1 MATITCPRCKTK
13 NPDYRT
19 NCEKCEL
26 NLPLINR
33 LIFRLMQFMA
43 QFMALIFF
51 FTLSVSGLAIMNAQ
65 PLPILTCRH
74 VNREQVDCQ
83 IQERIAWVISIREI
97 SLTDLKEAYVNREIH
112 YGEDEDGDE
121 YTFYSFE
128 VVLVNDTGEFFLT
141 GSDEYGFISNWT
153 ARRINNYLNTPTR
166 KPLTIWI
173 YGLATNILVTVIGG
187 FIFLLFGFIFVMAI
201 VDMVFGP
208 GTVGKI
214 LKIRSK
220 EDQGD

>member
-26 NLPLINR
+26 KLRLINR
-33 LIFRLMQFMA
+33 LVFRLMQFA
-43 QFMALIFF
+43 TLIFILA
-51 FTLSVSGLAIMNAQ
+51 LSVSGLAIMNAQ

-74 VNREQVDCQ
+74 ANREQVDCQ
-83 IQERIAWVISIREI
+83 IQERIAWVMPIRES

-112 YGEDEDGDE
+112 YGEDENGDE

-128 VVLVNDTGEFFLT
+128 VVLVSATDEFVLK
-141 GSDEYGFISNWT
+141 GSDEHGIISNLT

-166 KPLTIWI
+166 KPLTIWA

-187 FIFLLFGFIFVMAI
+187 FVFLLFGFLFVVAI

-214 LKIRSK
+214 LKIRRT

>member
-1 MATITCPRCKTK
+1 MTEITCPRCKTK
-13 NPDYRT
+13 YPDNQT
-19 NCEKCEL
+19 NCEKCKL
-26 NLPLINR
+26 NLRPINR
-33 LIFRLMQFMA
+33 LMFRLIQVVGLMFIL
-43 QFMALIFF
+43 ALSFGGI
-51 FTLSVSGLAIMNAQ
+51 AIMNVQ

-74 VNREQVDCQ
+74 VNREQIDCQ

-128 VVLVNDTGEFFLT
+128 VVLVNDTGEFVLT

>member
-1 MATITCPRCKTK
+1 
-13 NPDYRT
+13 
-19 NCEKCEL
+19 
-26 NLPLINR
+26 
-33 LIFRLMQFMA
+33 MQFMT
-43 QFMALIFF
+43 LIFILA
-51 FTLSVSGLAIMNAQ
+51 LSVSGLAIMNAQ
-65 PLPILTCRH
+65 PLPIITCRH
-74 VNREQVDCQ
+74 VNRGQVDCQ
-83 IQERIAWVISIREI
+83 IQERIAWVIPIREI

-112 YGEDEDGDE
+112 YGEDEDGEE

-128 VVLVNDTGEFFLT
+128 VVLVHDTGEFVLT
-141 GSDEYGFISNWT
+141 GSDEYGFISNLT

-166 KPLTIWI
+166 KPLTIWA

-187 FIFLLFGFIFVMAI
+187 FIFLLFGFLFVVAI

-214 LKIRSK
+214 LKIRRT

>member
-26 NLPLINR
+26 NLRLINR
-33 LIFRLMQFMA
+33 LVFRLMQFMT
-43 QFMALIFF
+43 LIFILA
-51 FTLSVSGLAIMNAQ
+51 LSVSGLAIMNAQ

-83 IQERIAWVISIREI
+83 IQERIAWVMPIRES

-128 VVLVNDTGEFFLT
+128 VVLVSATDEFVLK
-141 GSDEYGFISNWT
+141 GSDEHGIISNLT

-166 KPLTIWI
+166 KPLTIWA

-187 FIFLLFGFIFVMAI
+187 FIFLLFGFLFVVAI

-214 LKIRSK
+214 LKIRRT

>member
-13 NPDYRT
+13 YPDNQT
-19 NCEKCEL
+19 NCEKCKL
-26 NLPLINR
+26 NLRLINR
-33 LIFRLMQFMA
+33 LMFRLIQVVGLMFIL
-43 QFMALIFF
+43 ALSFGGI
-51 FTLSVSGLAIMNAQ
+51 AIMNVQ

-83 IQERIAWVISIREI
+83 IQERIAWVMPIRES

-112 YGEDEDGDE
+112 YGEDENGDE

-128 VVLVNDTGEFFLT
+128 VVLVSATDEFVLK
-141 GSDEYGFISNWT
+141 GSDEHGFISNLT
-153 ARRINNYLNTPTR
+153 ARRINNFLNTPTR
-166 KPLTIWI
+166 KPLTIWA

-187 FIFLLFGFIFVMAI
+187 FIFLLFGFSFVVAI

-208 GTVGKI
+208 GAVGKI
-214 LKIRSK
+214 LKIRRT

>member
-26 NLPLINR
+26 KLRLINR
-33 LIFRLMQFMA
+33 LVFRLMQFA
-43 QFMALIFF
+43 TLIFILA
-51 FTLSVSGLAIMNAQ
+51 LSVSGLAIMNAQ

-74 VNREQVDCQ
+74 ANREQVDCQ
-83 IQERIAWVISIREI
+83 IQERIAWVMPIRES
-97 SLTDLKEAYVNREIH
+97 SLIDLKEAYVNREIH

-128 VVLVNDTGEFFLT
+128 VVLVSATDEFVLK
-141 GSDEYGFISNWT
+141 GSDEHGIISNLT

-166 KPLTIWI
+166 KPLTIWA

-187 FIFLLFGFIFVMAI
+187 FVFLLFGFLFVVAI

-214 LKIRSK
+214 LKIRRT